1 MEFIEW
7 LQKEKNYK
15 EKTSHDIV
23 SRLKRVKQF
32 LGTVDEPIVALNGI
46 ENNKDFKCLTHSVR
60 SQLRKALKLYEEY
73 QKFSRY

>member
-15 EKTSHDIV
+15 EKTSHDVV

-32 LGTVDEPIVALNGI
+32 LGSVDEPIEALNRI
-46 ENNKDFKCLTHSVR
+46 ESNKDFKCLTHSVR
-60 SQLRKALKLYEEY
+60 SQLRKALRLYDEY
-73 QKFSRY
+73 QKLNCL